1 MEEPMNTNKIPQT
14 DSIHELAQF
23 WDTHDITDFEEQL
36 EEVTEP
42 VFEREKVVQVHLST
56 KDAET
61 VESMAQSQG
70 LNPGDLI
77 RAWIMEKVQ
86 PSS

>member
-1 MEEPMNTNKIPQT
+1 MNSNEIPQT

-36 EEVTEP
+36 EAVSGP
-42 VFEREKVVQVHLST
+42 VFEREKVVQVHLPT

>member
-23 WDTHDITDFEEQL
+23 WDTHDITYFEGQL

-77 RAWIMEKVQ
+77 RTWIMEKVQ